1 MRKIVCLLLGVL
13 VFLPSYAQDT
23 ITEGD
28 TCYSFWPHSQPL
40 RERGTLYSDY
50 TATPIIFEEIF
61 TESKWVYGISV
72 RRHYP
77 LDSSYVV
84 FLAKMGKDSIVSFL
98 DTVYLDSL
106 AVRTY
111 LRLKIHPRID
121 TYTWDYN
128 TVVDHVY
135 QCHEIYFR
143 RPWLMQD
150 TFYVFF
156 KRLFD
161 LYTTPDPPQMLCT
174 CLDRSPG
181 ETIPPQRMCIYSD
194 SCNQLDPY
202 SPVSFLFV
210 DNSARWGY
218 EIPILEP
225 NGGQCHKPTG
235 LRLAE

>member
-161 LYTTPDPPQMLCT
+161 LYTTPTNTKPKIVKPRPKTSCKEPKIQNQGPKNVHGLFLENNLIIVKVNKMIQ
-174 CLDRSPG
+174 RAAK
-181 ETIPPQRMCIYSD
+181 TI
-194 SCNQLDPY
+194 
-202 SPVSFLFV
+202 
-210 DNSARWGY
+210 
-218 EIPILEP
+218 
-225 NGGQCHKPTG
+225 KPTSKPTDT
-235 LRLAE
+235 